1 MKKYFVTGINGF
13 VGKYFVD
20 YVHGVEPDSDIMG
33 VDLGETSKAKDIKY
47 KSLNLC
53 DEKAVHNTI
62 EQYKPDYIVHL
73 AAVSSVAKSWED
85 PAGCFLNNNAAFLN
99 LAEAIRKTEINARIL
114 SVGSSEEYGI
124 YDKPMKEN
132 FVLHPKSPYSVARL
146 SQEYL
151 SKLYVDRF
159 GLDIVMTRSFN
170 HIGPGQST
178 QFVVSSF
185 IDQLVDIA
193 DGKTENKM
201 MVGNIDVIRDFTDVR
216 DVVDAYYKIVTQAK
230 NREVYN
236 VCSGKATK
244 LRDIIDIA
252 SQQLNIHPNIIL
264 DKSRLRSNEIMS
276 VIGDNSK
283 LKQDLGWKPQYNLQK
298 TISDIINYKRE
309 K

>member
-185 IDQLVDIA
+185 ISQLVNIA
-193 DGKTENKM
+193 DKKSENKM
-201 MVGNIDVIRDFTDVR
+201 MVGNIDVARDFTDVR
-216 DVVDAYYKIVTQAK
+216 DVVDAYYKILTCAQ
-230 NREVYN
+230 NRQVYN

-244 LRDIIDIA
+244 LRDIIDMA
-252 SQQLNIHPNIIL
+252 SNKLQIKPNIIV
-264 DKSRLRSNEIMS
+264 DKSRLRSNEIM
-276 VIGDNSK
+276 VVVGDNTKIKSE
-283 LKQDLGWKPQYNLQK
+283 LGWKPKYTLEQ
-298 TISDIINYKRE
+298 TISDIISNQRS
-309 K
+309 

>member
-185 IDQLVDIA
+185 ISQLVNIA
-193 DGKTENKM
+193 DKKSENKM
-201 MVGNIDVIRDFTDVR
+201 MVGNIDVARDFTDVR
-216 DVVDAYYKIVTQAK
+216 DVVDAYYKILTCAQ
-230 NREVYN
+230 NRQVYN

-244 LRDIIDIA
+244 LRDIIDITA
-252 SQQLNIHPNIIL
+252 KKLNVVPNIVV
-264 DKSRLRSNEIMS
+264 DKSRLRSNEIM
-276 VIGDNSK
+276 VVVGDNTKIKSE
-283 LKQDLGWKPQYNLQK
+283 LGWKPKYTLEQ
-298 TISDIINYKRE
+298 TISDIISNQRS
-309 K
+309 

>member
-1 MKKYFVTGINGF
+1 MKKYFITGINGF

-33 VDLGETSKAKDIKY
+33 VDLGETSKTKDIKY

-201 MVGNIDVIRDFTDVR
+201 MVGNIDVARDFTDVR
-216 DVVDAYYKIVTQAK
+216 DVVDAYYKILTCAS
-230 NREVYN
+230 NRQVYN

-244 LRDIIDIA
+244 LRDIIDMA
-252 SQQLNIHPNIIL
+252 SNKLQIKPNIII
-264 DKSRLRSNEIMS
+264 DKSRLRSNEIM
-276 VIGDNSK
+276 VVVGDNTKIKSE
-283 LKQDLGWKPQYNLQK
+283 LGWKPKYTLEQ
-298 TISDIINYKRE
+298 TISDIISNQRS
-309 K
+309 

>member
-1 MKKYFVTGINGF
+1 MKKYLVTGINGF

-33 VDLGETSKAKDIKY
+33 VDLGETSKPKDIKY

-53 DEKAVHNTI
+53 DEKDVHNTI

-85 PAGCFLNNNAAFLN
+85 PRGCFLNNNAAFLN
-99 LAEAIRKTEINARIL
+99 LAEAIRKTEINARVL

-124 YDKPMKEN
+124 YDKPMSEN

-185 IDQLVDIA
+185 ISQLVNIA
-193 DGKTENKM
+193 DKKSENKM
-201 MVGNIDVIRDFTDVR
+201 MVGNIDVARDFTDVR
-216 DVVDAYYKIVTQAK
+216 DVVDAYYKILTCAP
-230 NREVYN
+230 NRQVYN

-244 LRDIIDIA
+244 LRDIIDMA
-252 SQQLNIHPNIIL
+252 SNKLQIKPNIIV
-264 DKSRLRSNEIMS
+264 DKSRLRSNEIM
-276 VIGDNSK
+276 VVVGDNTKIKSE
-283 LKQDLGWKPQYNLQK
+283 LGWKPKYTLEQ
-298 TISDIINYKRE
+298 TISDIISNQRS
-309 K
+309 